1 MRIRNEYTANV
12 QMSMAAQASEPANV
26 GRHFHIPAV
35 KRHQAKPAKAKG
47 FSFRSLFK
55 SGKIG
60 F

>member
-12 QMSMAAQASEPANV
+12 QMSMAAQAGEPANV
-26 GRHFHIPAV
+26 GRHFHAPAAQ
-35 KRHQAKPAKAKG
+35 RRQAKPAKAKG

>member
-12 QMSMAAQASEPANV
+12 QMSMAAQAGEPANV
-26 GRHFHIPAV
+26 GRHFHAPAV